1 VLAAKAAGCKGAI
14 VANYPGGAGA
24 GGRAESWGSN
34 AVVKGISGVATLA
47 PALFAEVS
55 C

>member
-1 VLAAKAAGCKGAI
+1 VLAAQAAGCKGVV

-34 AVVKGISGVATLA
+34 AVVKGIAGLVTLA
-47 PALFAEVS
+47 PALLAELS
-55 C
+55 